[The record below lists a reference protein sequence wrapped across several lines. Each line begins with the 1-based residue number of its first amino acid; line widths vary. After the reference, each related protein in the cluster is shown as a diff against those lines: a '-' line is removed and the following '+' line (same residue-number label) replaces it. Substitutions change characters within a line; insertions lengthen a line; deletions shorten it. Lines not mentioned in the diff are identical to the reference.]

1 MSRNRITLTGI
12 SCVAAVAALG
22 LAGCGGGGS
31 YGGGSDGKASTAT
44 SEASTAAHPST
55 VKVSDSPLGD
65 ILVDG
70 TGRTLYLFT
79 ADGKNTNSMKCD
91 TACLK
96 LWPPAE
102 GKPKAGS
109 GSDAGLIGTTQ
120 GSAPQATYAGHPL
133 YYYAKDKAPG
143 DLKGQGI
150 DGIWFVLNAKG
161 TAVKQAAPST
171 DGDGDSGYG
180 Y

>member
-1 MSRNRITLTGI
+1 MSRKTGLNRITLTGI
-12 SCVAAVAALG
+12 ALVAALG
-22 LAGCGGGGS
+22 LAGCGS
-31 YGGGSDGKASTAT
+31 GGGSDHGSSGTPAAT
-44 SEASTAAHPST
+44 DTST

-70 TGRTLYLFT
+70 GGRTLYLFT
-79 ADGKNTNSMKCD
+79 ADGNNTNSMKCD

-96 LWPPAE
+96 LWPPME

-109 GSDAGLIGTTQ
+109 GADAGLIGTTK
-120 GSAPQATYAGHPL
+120 GSEPQATYAGHPL

-143 DLKGQGI
+143 DSKGQGI
-150 DGIWFVLNAKG
+150 DGIWYVLNAKG

-171 DGDGDSGYG
+171 DSDGDSGYG

>member
-12 SCVAAVAALG
+12 ACVAALG
-22 LAGCGGGGS
+22 LAACGGGGS
-31 YGGGSDGKASTAT
+31 YGGGSAAPAAQDSSAAT
-44 SEASTAAHPST
+44 DSST

-70 TGRTLYLFT
+70 GGRTLYLFT
-79 ADGKNTNSMKCD
+79 ADGKDTNSMKCD

-96 LWPPAE
+96 LWPPVE
-102 GKPKAGS
+102 GEPKAGS
-109 GSDAGLIGTTQ
+109 GADASLIGTTK
-120 GSAPQATYAGHPL
+120 GGAPQATYAGHPL

-143 DLKGQGI
+143 DSKGQGI
-150 DGIWFVLNAKG
+150 DGIWYVLNAKG
-161 TAVKQAAPST
+161 TAMKQATPSS

>member
-1 MSRNRITLTGI
+1 MKRNRITLTGI
-12 SCVAAVAALG
+12 ALVAALG
-22 LAGCGGGGS
+22 LAGCGGGGGS
-31 YGGGSDGKASTAT
+31 YGGGSDGGGGSDTP
-44 SEASTAAHPST
+44 AAADTST
-55 VKVSDSPLGD
+55 VKVSDSRLGD

-70 TGRTLYLFT
+70 GGRTLYLFT

-96 LWPPAE
+96 LWPPLE

-109 GSDAGLIGTTQ
+109 GADAGLIGTTK

-150 DGIWFVLNAKG
+150 DGIWYVLNAKG
-161 TAVKQAAPST
+161 TAMKQAAPST
-171 DGDGDSGYG
+171 DSDGDSGYG